1 MKNVIFFTHAE
12 KGPSGGAK
20 YIYRYSQIINE
31 MKNFSSEVVHI
42 KKKRTSKYKNSINKI
57 LNLKNKNFSG
67 WQFNEITYTK
77 NFKYNWFKN
86 KTNIKQNFN
95 FNNEKDFVILPEI
108 FAHFAN
114 DFLIGK
120 KISYAILVQN
130 GYSIDS
136 TNNEQKL
143 FKAYKNARFILSGS
157 KDTYDCIKLKF
168 PKLKTKILKV
178 SYSLDLGTINLKKK
192 KI

>member
-20 YIYRYSQIINE
+20 YIYRYSQIINNS
-31 MKNFSSEVVHI
+31 KNFSSEVIHI
-42 KKKRTSKYKNSINKI
+42 KKKKTSKYKNSINKI
-57 LNLKNKNFSG
+57 LNLKNRTFSG
-67 WQFNEITYTK
+67 WKFNEITYTK

-86 KTNIKQNFN
+86 KINIKQNFN

-108 FAHFAN
+108 FAHFAD
-114 DFLIGK
+114 DFLIEK

-136 TNNEQKL
+136 TNNQKKL
-143 FKAYKNARFILSGS
+143 FKAYKNAKFILSGS
-157 KDTYDCIKLKF
+157 KDTYDCIRLKF
-168 PKLKTKILKV
+168 PKLKNKILKV
-178 SYSLDLGTINLKKK
+178 SYSLDLGAINFKKK